1 MASHGISGT
10 PRSRSR
16 FVIGVLVLTIALVGL
31 LAYQALDSA
40 RLHRGVAERTLV
52 EHAEFAAWEFSS
64 ALRRDLTTKALKDG
78 LEIAARSEAKYVDRP
93 LSSFAFADSL
103 ARLWEWPHVGEW
115 HYLFRVDLITGEVAT
130 VGRQE
135 PSDAERRWLSEAL
148 ALNGR
153 DAYDEDWEM
162 GTFLDPRADG
172 GVGRAFVYRYYPK
185 TGADAEVMYGYRADM
200 AAWHHVVES
209 VAEYGAVL
217 PPAVTAG
224 KPTNELMTLTVVTE
238 DGSKLFSSA
247 PMYTS
252 AYAATDTI
260 GSGHHGLTVGVVLRP
275 DVAETVLIG
284 GLPRSRLPELLALL
298 IATLGLIGA
307 AIVQLRRENELAQ
320 LRIDFV
326 SGVSHELR
334 TPLAQIRMFAE
345 TLALGRVR
353 NDDERKRSLDIIVKE
368 ARRLTNQVDNV
379 LLFSRAE
386 RQVVELNLRPDDL
399 SQLLLDFRESFGPVA
414 EAAGA
419 HLRVAVLD
427 GVWARVDPVA
437 FPQAVYNLLDNA
449 VKYGPNGQTI
459 GLSLERSKGKIRV
472 VVDDEG
478 PGVPEADR
486 ERIWDAYHRLR
497 RDRDSAIS
505 GSGIGLAVVKEVIHL
520 HGGRAWVEQGP
531 AGGRFVIELPAF
543 VPEVAPLTDSQG
555 QASQVAARA

>member
-16 FVIGVLVLTIALVGL
+16 FVIGVLVLTTALVGL
-31 LAYQALDSA
+31 LAYQALDAA

-64 ALRRDLTTKALKDG
+64 ALRRDLSTKALKDG
-78 LEIAARSEAKYVDRP
+78 LEVAARSEAKYTNRP

-103 ARLWEWPHVGEW
+103 ASLWEWPHVGEW
-115 HYLFRVDLITGEVAT
+115 HYLFRVDLVTGEVSS
-130 VGRQE
+130 VGRE
-135 PSDAERRWLSEAL
+135 TPTAAERGWLRDSL
-148 ALNGR
+148 AVHGR
-153 DAYDEDWEM
+153 SAYDNDWEM
-162 GTFLDPRADG
+162 GTVIDPAADEG
-172 GVGRAFVYRYYPK
+172 DGRAFVYRYYPK

-200 AAWHHVVES
+200 AAWHDIFEG
-209 VAEYGAVL
+209 VAEHGAVL

-224 KPTNELMTLTVVTE
+224 KPTNELMTLSIVGD
-238 DGSKLFSSA
+238 DGSTLFSSA
-247 PMYTS
+247 PTYAS

-260 GSGHHGLTVGVVLRP
+260 GSGFPGLTVGVVLRP

-353 NDDERKRSLDIIVKE
+353 NEDERKRSLDIIVKE

-386 RQVVELNLRPDDL
+386 RRVVELNLRPDDL

-419 HLRVAVLD
+419 RLRVAVLD

-449 VKYGPNGQTI
+449 VKYGPKGQTI
-459 GLSLERSKGKIRV
+459 GLSLERSKGRIRI

-505 GSGIGLAVVKEVIHL
+505 GSGIGLAVVKEVINL
-520 HGGRAWVEQGP
+520 HGGRVWTEQGP
-531 AGGRFVIELPAF
+531 AGGRFVVELPAF
-543 VPEVAPLTDSQG
+543 APDAKPVPGDEATDSPL
-555 QASQVAARA
+555 AARA